1 MKINTTI
8 KPKSDLFWNLASNI
22 ASLLSITLITYK
34 LLNKLSISW
43 FLIAIIIVF
52 INSIIWLIFYMIS
65 NAILNQAMKNPDK
78 FKDSKFFI
86 IETTIVDDEDK
97 PIISDN
103 TETENNLFSIDLKEG
118 NNNEK

>member
-1 MKINTTI
+1 
-8 KPKSDLFWNLASNI
+8 
-22 ASLLSITLITYK
+22 
-34 LLNKLSISW
+34 
-43 FLIAIIIVF
+43 
-52 INSIIWLIFYMIS
+52 MIS